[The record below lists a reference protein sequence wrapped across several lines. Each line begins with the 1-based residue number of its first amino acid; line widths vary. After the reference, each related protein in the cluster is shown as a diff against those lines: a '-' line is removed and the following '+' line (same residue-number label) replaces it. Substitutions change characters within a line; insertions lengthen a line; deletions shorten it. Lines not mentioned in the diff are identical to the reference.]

1 MARLSLWFVRGL
13 LLAGLI
19 FGGWYLPEAVSA
31 TREAL
36 EPVADLVGLV
46 LVLLGAAVVVAIW
59 RTSRRECEARIQAE
73 GRPSLRGPV
82 NGGRLP

>member
-13 LLAGLI
+13 LLAGLVLA
-19 FGGWYLPEAVSA
+19 GWFLPEAVSA

-46 LVLLGAAVVVAIW
+46 LVLLGAAVVVTLW
-59 RTSRRECEARIQAE
+59 RTSRREYEIRIQAE
-73 GRPSLRGPV
+73 GRPGLRGPV